1 MKTTK
6 EVAKLLKI
14 SEVGVIKH
22 AQRQG
27 VKKFGSVYMFTA
39 EDIERIRERVGKVG
53 KKLTSNKKQTTI

>member
-6 EVAKLLKI
+6 QVAKILKI

-27 VKKFGSVYMFTA
+27 VRKFGSVYMFTP
-39 EDIERIRERVGKVG
+39 EDIERTRERIGKRGRPVKG
-53 KKLTSNKKQTTI
+53 ER